1 MQGNHFL
8 GIPHF
13 SNKTTTRVQTHH
25 RPARSPF
32 QCPMG
37 MEKAANQARLNLAQK
52 SRSDLIALVNAYE
65 GWRVGKRDFARRR
78 PAKNVLLENISA
90 SNGLSS
96 ELTYDEGRFCRD
108 VLVPV
113 CEFLQF
119 AQMRWQG
126 SSSSLFV
133 PQNGH
138 PHKRHTHLSKVG
150 SFTLALKADEPIL
163 RVQFG
168 LLCLG

>member
-1 MQGNHFL
+1 
-8 GIPHF
+8 
-13 SNKTTTRVQTHH
+13 
-25 RPARSPF
+25 
-32 QCPMG
+32 MG

-78 PAKNVLLENISA
+78 PAKNVLIENISA

-119 AQMRWQG
+119 A
-126 SSSSLFV
+126 
-133 PQNGH
+133 
-138 PHKRHTHLSKVG
+138 
-150 SFTLALKADEPIL
+150 
-163 RVQFG
+163 
-168 LLCLG
+168 